1 MPQSTVWS
9 IHPSLARKS
18 LLNDYSLEIPVSKVS
33 SFNPPPEIFVKGSEV
48 YLPHLSQKD
57 TAGLKDA
64 CQKIVALGYQPV
76 PHVGARHFADETQ
89 LREHLTAARDGGA
102 RRLLVIAGDRDDSQG
117 PYNDAMSVLSSAM
130 VSDLGFAHVSVSGHP
145 EGHPR
150 INGDQLLDALEDKLE
165 ILTVR
170 GIQASITTQFGFDA
184 ATYVRWINMLR
195 ERDIDTPI
203 NIGVAGVT
211 SIPSLIKY
219 AALCG
224 VGPSL
229 SALRKRSGA
238 MVGLLKGYEPTEL
251 IDELSQTLTLN
262 DNAPVKLHFFPFGG
276 ARKTFDWIA
285 ARTVTP
291 T

>member
-1 MPQSTVWS
+1 M
-9 IHPSLARKS
+9 
-18 LLNDYSLEIPVSKVS
+18 
-33 SFNPPPEIFVKGSEV
+33 
-48 YLPHLSQKD
+48 
-57 TAGLKDA
+57 KDA
-64 CQKIVALGYQPV
+64 CKKIVALGYQPV
-76 PHVGARHFADETQ
+76 PHVGARHFADEAQ

-117 PYNDAMSVLSSAM
+117 PYIDAMSVLSHAM

-145 EGHPR
+145 EGHSR

-165 ILTVR
+165 MLAVR

-251 IDELSQTLTLN
+251 VNELSQTLTLN
-262 DNAPVKLHFFPFGG
+262 DKAPVKLHFFPFGG
-276 ARKTFDWIA
+276 ARKTFDWIT
-285 ARTVTP
+285 ARSGTP
-291 T
+291 K